1 MTGRGFVCAL
11 WTAFVPAWFC
21 AGAQFLDVSDSNAGR
36 PAAACS
42 AAPPGSSGP
51 AAYLLAC
58 SPGIVTEP
66 LDLSGLYFAR
76 RPMVS
81 TLGFTWTGSRFRA
94 WEIDL
99 AGANQ
104 PGQPWALF
112 SPSTAEVRAVQGLDR
127 AIQAAPAVEVRFLP
141 PEAGPAWRA
150 RLNLAG
156 TAASLAS
163 SNLPPPASRG
173 LLRQPERFRWF
184 SGNDLQVSGPI
195 ARRTFAVGTASGH
208 WGSQTVPQATP
219 GRDLESSVLS
229 LAVRL
234 SADLTDYDR
243 IRVSGLW
250 ARYRL
255 SEFGLPPG
263 LAGLLARRMS
273 PEYFL
278 PTWGFAGLR
287 QSDGFSAVGG
297 AWRRSS
303 AGWST
308 DIGCSY
314 SRASTDSNPVDA
326 SGTLAQ
332 LDLAGGIV
340 GDVPPL
346 AGNASRS
353 RTECLVSADL
363 PPALSTSSR
372 HRVKLGGGWARASLR
387 ERPIVPG
394 GRHLIFA
401 ESVPAFVVQF
411 EASSPGARR
420 LSSLSAWLQDSIRL
434 APRLQ
439 LELAIHADAQ
449 RAGLIRAPRSRIAW
463 NVFSSR
469 VAAAFRPVSR
479 LTVRGGYAAFQIPVA
494 GRYLDY
500 ADPGS
505 LSGIQ
510 FFWRDTDGDRRWR
523 PAETGPTV
531 FRFGGLYSS
540 IDPNLRAPLVR
551 ETNIAVQAS
560 LFRDLQG
567 SLQLYRQDLTRR
579 IAAVNAGL
587 GQEAFSPVPV
597 ADPGPDGL
605 AGTYDDQILTLFAQ
619 VPSTFG
625 NDRYLLTNA
634 RQLDMAAQGLLA
646 EMKRERPGFSW
657 WVSFLAMKALGPTN
671 PGNSAFENDP
681 GVVGALLMDPNTSVH
696 AAGRT
701 FFDRAY
707 VGKAAFAWDLPARWS
722 RISVASNAVYLDG
735 LAFGRRLLVRGLPQG
750 PFLAAATVRGSP
762 EGGHRT
768 QYVFHWNVRLS
779 RMIPRPRYGLRPSVD
794 VLNVL
799 NRGHKLREMD
809 LTSPRFLERLPV
821 AIQPP
826 RSFRLNMEITF

>member
-1 MTGRGFVCAL
+1 MTGRGIVFAL
-11 WTAFVPAWFC
+11 WTAFLLTRLC
-21 AGAQFLDVSDSNAGR
+21 AGAQSLGIADPNAGR
-36 PAAACS
+36 PAAACTAGPS
-42 AAPPGSSGP
+42 GSGGPG
-51 AAYLLAC
+51 AYLLAC
-58 SPGIVTEP
+58 FPGLVIEP

-81 TLGFTWTGSRFRA
+81 ALGLTWTGSRFRA
-94 WEIDL
+94 GEVDL
-99 AGANQ
+99 TGAHQ
-104 PGQPWALF
+104 PGRPWMLF
-112 SPSTAEVRAVQGLDR
+112 SPATAEVRAVQGLDR
-127 AIQAAPAVEVRFLP
+127 AIQAAPAVEVRFLA

-195 ARRTFAVGTASGH
+195 SRRAFVVGTASGH

-229 LAVRL
+229 SAVRL
-234 SADLTDYDR
+234 GADLTAHDR
-243 IRVSGLW
+243 IRVSALR

-255 SEFGLPPG
+255 SDFGLPPG

-287 QSDGFSAVGG
+287 QSDGFSAVGA

-303 AGWST
+303 ARAST
-308 DIGCSY
+308 EAGCSY
-314 SRASTDSNPVDA
+314 SRASTDSRPLGA
-326 SGTLAQ
+326 SGAFPQ
-332 LDLAGGIV
+332 LDLGAGVV

-346 AGNASRS
+346 AGNSGRS

-363 PPALSTSSR
+363 LPGLSTTSR

-387 ERPIVPG
+387 ERPTVPG

-420 LSSLSAWLQDSIRL
+420 ISSLSAWLQDSIRV
-434 APRLQ
+434 ASRLQ
-439 LELAIHADAQ
+439 LELAVHANAQ
-449 RAGLIRAPRSRIAW
+449 RAGLAGLPRSRIAW

-479 LTVRGGYAAFQIPVA
+479 LTLRAGYAAFQIPVA

-510 FFWRDTDGDRRWR
+510 FFWRDTDGDRRWQ

-531 FRFGGLYSS
+531 FRFGGLYST
-540 IDPNLRAPLVR
+540 IDSKLRAPLIR
-551 ETNIAVQAS
+551 ETNISVQAL
-560 LFRDLQG
+560 LFWGVQA
-567 SLQLYRQDLTRR
+567 SLQLYRQDLARR
-579 IAAVNAGL
+579 IAAVNSGL
-587 GQEAFSPVPV
+587 GPEAFTPVPV

-605 AGTYDDQILTLFAQ
+605 AGTYDDRILTLFAQ
-619 VPSTFG
+619 DPSTFG
-625 NDRYLLTNA
+625 KDRYLLTNA
-634 RQLDMAAQGLLA
+634 RQLDMASQGLLA
-646 EMKRERPGFSW
+646 ELKRERPGFSW
-657 WVSFLAMKALGPTN
+657 WTSFLAVKALGPTN

-722 RISVASNAVYLDG
+722 GITVASNAVYLDG

-768 QYVFHWNVRLS
+768 QYVLHWNVRLS
-779 RMIPRPRYGLRPSVD
+779 RMISRPRYGLRPSLD

-799 NRGHKLREMD
+799 NQGHKLREMD